1 MIFEAPEALAI
12 EFLGADVALSD
23 GFAVCEVHACY
34 GGEVVERCAE
44 GWECCCACADSDVD
58 KALFEDRRIVSKA
71 RRGLGIGIWGR
82 TWFSLRIRLSK
93 LTILAM

>member
-12 EFLGADVALSD
+12 EFLGADVAFSD

-34 GGEVVERCAE
+34 GGEVVEGRAE

-58 KALFEDRRIVSKA
+58 KALFVDRRMSVK
-71 RRGLGIGIWGR
+71 REWFLGMGIWER
-82 TWFSLRIRLSK
+82 TWLSLRIRLSK